1 MEFLIARDKDGLLF
15 LYEDYPRREAE
26 RFMPCDNSVNYFEVD
41 AGEFPEVTWENSP
54 KKVELKLVE
63 E

>member
-1 MEFLIARDKDGLLF
+1 MEFWIARDKDGLLF
-15 LYEDYPRREAE
+15 LYEDCPRREAE
-26 RFMPCDNSVNYFEVD
+26 RFMPCDIPVNYFEVD
-41 AGEFPEVTWENSP
+41 AGEFPEVTWKNSP